1 MNIAVHTL
9 DIPTRG
15 SGLHDVTEADGAWL
29 AGQEARQGLLTIVC
43 PHTSASL
50 LIQGR
55 DEDMKADLEA
65 FFVRLAPQV
74 AGLYDH
80 DIDGPDDMPAH
91 IRAALTQVQ
100 LGVPVIDGAL
110 ALGRGQ
116 GIYLFEHRTDPQRR
130 QALLH
135 LIW

>member
-15 SGLHDVTEADGAWL
+15 AGLHDVTDAVIAWL
-29 AGQEARQGLLTIVC
+29 AGQGSQQGLLTLVC
-43 PHTSASL
+43 RHTSASL
-50 LIQGR
+50 LVQGR

-65 FFVRLAPQV
+65 FFVRLAPEV
-74 AGLYDH
+74 AGRYAH
-80 DIDGPDDMPAH
+80 DVDGPDDMSAH

-100 LGVPVIDGAL
+100 LSVPVIDGTL
-110 ALGRGQ
+110 ALGRSQ
-116 GIYLFEHRTDPQRR
+116 GIYLFEHRTAPQRR

-135 LIW
+135 LMW

>member
-15 SGLHDVTEADGAWL
+15 AGLHDVTGAVIAWL
-29 AGQEARQGLLTIVC
+29 AGQGSQQGLLTLVC
-43 PHTSASL
+43 RHTSASL
-50 LIQGR
+50 LVQGR

-65 FFVRLAPQV
+65 FFVRLAPEV
-74 AGLYDH
+74 AGRYAH
-80 DIDGPDDMPAH
+80 DVDGPDDMPAH

-100 LGVPVIDGAL
+100 LSVPVIDGAL
-110 ALGRGQ
+110 ALGRSQ
-116 GIYLFEHRTDPQRR
+116 GIYLFEHRTAPQRR

-135 LIW
+135 LMW

>member
-1 MNIAVHTL
+1 MNIAAHTL
-9 DIPTRG
+9 DVPTRG
-15 SGLHDVTEADGAWL
+15 SGLHDVTDAVATWL
-29 AGQEARQGLLTIVC
+29 AAQETRQGLLTIVC
-43 PHTSASL
+43 RHTSASL

-65 FFVRLAPQV
+65 FFVRLAPEA
-74 AGLYDH
+74 AGLYAH

-91 IRAALTQVQ
+91 IRSALTQAT
-100 LGVPVIDGAL
+100 LSIPVIDGAL

-116 GIYLFEHRTDPQRR
+116 GVYLFEHRTDPQRR

>member
-15 SGLHDVTEADGAWL
+15 AGLHDVTDAVIAWL
-29 AGQEARQGLLTIVC
+29 AGQGSQQGLLTLVC
-43 PHTSASL
+43 RHTSASL
-50 LIQGR
+50 LVQGR

-65 FFVRLAPQV
+65 FFVRLAPEV
-74 AGLYDH
+74 AGRYAH
-80 DIDGPDDMPAH
+80 DVDGPDDMPAH

-100 LGVPVIDGAL
+100 LSVPVIDGAL
-110 ALGRGQ
+110 ALGRSQ
-116 GIYLFEHRTDPQRR
+116 GIYLFEHRTAPQRR

-135 LIW
+135 LMW